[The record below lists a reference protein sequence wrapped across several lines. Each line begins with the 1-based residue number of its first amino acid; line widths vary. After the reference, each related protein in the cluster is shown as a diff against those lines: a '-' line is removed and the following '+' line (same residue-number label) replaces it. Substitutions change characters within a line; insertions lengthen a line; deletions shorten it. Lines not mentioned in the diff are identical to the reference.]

1 MYEKL
6 SPIEILK
13 EACYCDTVDY
23 LNNEEDYED
32 NDDYLEDLDNVE
44 DDMDEIDDYEDEDE
58 NGYPIDEDDL
68 TYEAEMVVVHQNG
81 SNYVIEMSDLYP
93 YIKKNNLSIEEA
105 FKNVCEHNNL
115 DFKDVKLLIESKN
128 TIISALREAKE
139 DCDNCKN
146 KDIKLKKRKYISMSI
161 QNISALKSF
170 KNKGI
175 KVVKKK

>member
-93 YIKKNNLSIEEA
+93 YIK
-105 FKNVCEHNNL
+105 
-115 DFKDVKLLIESKN
+115 
-128 TIISALREAKE
+128 
-139 DCDNCKN
+139 NCKN